1 MNKNILFGKIKAILV
16 NETEFKWSS
25 ADPDL
30 NEEVKI
36 LAIRAAKGMNKAIS
50 DLEFSEFIDWG
61 MSSNPALCIEQYLIG
76 EAWTRN
82 LKLWQPS
89 PIAALLFDEKV
100 SFFCL
105 NKYNNPDGNWNED
118 AAYRD
123 LR

>member
-1 MNKNILFGKIKAILV
+1 MNMNTLFDKIKTILV

-25 ADPDL
+25 ADNDL
-30 NEEVKI
+30 NVEVKT
-36 LAIRAAKGMNKAIS
+36 LAVHAAKGMNKAIS
-50 DLEFSEFIDWG
+50 EIEFSEFIDWG

-76 EAWTRN
+76 EAWARN
-82 LKLWQPS
+82 LKIWQPS

-105 NKYNNPDGNWNED
+105 NKYNNPDGNWSED

-123 LR
+123 VK